1 MDVNFTNKVS
11 PHWKQVPIERPFV
24 NHPRREKSGSNKAFE
39 LTSILRKNSLTRPTV
54 MGGKK
59 LSHMRVGRL
68 NKTEKREK

>member
-1 MDVNFTNKVS
+1 LSTT
-11 PHWKQVPIERPFV
+11 QEERSQALI
-24 NHPRREKSGSNKAFE
+24 RAFE

-59 LSHMRVGRL
+59 LGHMMVGRL